1 MAGSTVEPRHSDDS
15 AVRGEMPATGAT
27 RAVWEA
33 VMQGAVDVAVRAYED
48 LAAPQRERVLEESSG
63 VPVPTRTTL
72 VDVLRR
78 ARDFAG
84 AARLLEVDGA

>member
-1 MAGSTVEPRHSDDS
+1 MAGSTLEPRLIDDG
-15 AVRGEMPATGAT
+15 AGQADVPAGSAT

-33 VMQGAVDVAVRAYED
+33 VMQGAVEVAVRAYEN

-63 VPVPTRTTL
+63 LPAPTRASL

-78 ARDFAG
+78 ARD
-84 AARLLEVDGA
+84 